1 VGTPEWES
9 TLLTQRTAYQQRCG
23 YTMDALAPELTDDI
37 TWTRPSGGFFTW
49 LTLPGVDPAADI
61 LACAIEQRLVVVPGG
76 ACYARQPA
84 AAHVRLAYSNSTR
97 EQVDEAA
104 RRLAV
109 TIEVLRSRASETG
122 LSCPDAGTK

>member
-1 VGTPEWES
+1 
-9 TLLTQRTAYQQRCG
+9 
-23 YTMDALAPELTDDI
+23 
-37 TWTRPSGGFFTW
+37 
-49 LTLPGVDPAADI
+49 
-61 LACAIEQRLVVVPGG
+61 
-76 ACYARQPA
+76 
-84 AAHVRLAYSNSTR
+84 VRLAYSNSTR